1 MIHLDEN
8 NLNRFQA
15 VSIPSAHKL
24 FERFGFRPVQGHPDN
39 TDPDHFN
46 EVLNPVGVDSQAAM
60 SAVGRAALRNYASS
74 KSADSQVDDL
84 PADSAPHD
92 AGSDKVA
99 DKE

>member
-1 MIHLDEN
+1 MIHLEEN

-60 SAVGRAALRNYASS
+60 SAVGRAALRNYAASR
-74 KSADSQVDDL
+74 AAASQVDDL
-84 PADSAPHD
+84 PAASAPDD
-92 AGSDKVA
+92 AANGVA
-99 DKE
+99 AGEE

>member
-1 MIHLDEN
+1 MIHLEEN

-60 SAVGRAALRNYASS
+60 SAVGRAALRNYAAS
-74 KSADSQVDDL
+74 KSAESQVDDL
-84 PADSAPHD
+84 PADSAPDD
-92 AGSDKVA
+92 AGSGVA
-99 DKE
+99 AAKE

>member
-1 MIHLDEN
+1 MIHLEEN

-15 VSIPSAHKL
+15 VSIPSARKL
-24 FERFGFRPVQGHPDN
+24 FERFGFQLQQGHPDN

-60 SAVGRAALRNYASS
+60 SAVGRAVLRNYAAS
-74 KSADSQVDDL
+74 KSAESQVDDL

-92 AGSDKVA
+92 AANGA
-99 DKE
+99 AAGKE